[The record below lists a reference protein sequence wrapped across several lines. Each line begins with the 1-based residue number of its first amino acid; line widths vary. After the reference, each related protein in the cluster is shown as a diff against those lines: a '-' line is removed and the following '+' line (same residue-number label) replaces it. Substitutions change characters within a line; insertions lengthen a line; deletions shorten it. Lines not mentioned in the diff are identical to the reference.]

1 MSSPITN
8 ISDIKNIVYINL
20 DSRPDR
26 KAHIEEQL
34 NIVGLKTFKRFKAI
48 KTANGAIGCTMS
60 HLKCLEDAR
69 EKGLSHLLICEDDT
83 LFLKPEVFKQQFNSF
98 LARHPQS
105 SWDVVLLAGNN
116 MLPYAQ
122 IDDTC
127 IKVSHCQTTTCY
139 LVNGHYFNVLIH
151 NIKEGLN
158 KLMQDQKKGTLYAID
173 KYWLHLQKRDRWFL
187 IIPLTVIQKEGY
199 SDIEN
204 KTVNYTRL
212 MTNVNKAFFTDASK
226 FSMKTIMNK

>member
-1 MSSPITN
+1 MKILNRKRADNKKLGKTLSST
-8 ISDIKNIVYINL
+8 
-20 DSRPDR
+20 
-26 KAHIEEQL
+26 EEDLWSNYEML
-34 NIVGLKTFKRFKAI
+34 NNAIPETSAVNPSGYDQEELQSNFDVVDLKGYPFD
-48 KTANGAIGCTMS
+48 N
-60 HLKCLEDAR
+60 
-69 EKGLSHLLICEDDT
+69 
-83 LFLKPEVFKQQFNSF
+83 LKP
-98 LARHPQS
+98 ARGIPLQVYVP
-105 SWDVVLLAGNN
+105 WGATTGAAAG
-116 MLPYAQ
+116 
-122 IDDTC
+122 
-127 IKVSHCQTTTCY
+127 
-139 LVNGHYFNVLIH
+139 
-151 NIKEGLN
+151 KEGLN